1 MQNVRA
7 IQNYTGYSLTSS
19 LIDMIAGLFRLIAR
33 WNERRLAT
41 RYLQTL
47 NDYQLSDIGLRR
59 SDILL
64 AVHGEARPGSGRL
77 DDF

>member
-7 IQNYTGYSLTSS
+7 LPTCTGFWSPACFA
-19 LIDMIAGLFRLIAR
+19 DMIAGLFRLIAR

>member
-7 IQNYTGYSLTSS
+7 LPTCTGFWSPACLA
-19 LIDMIAGLFRLIAR
+19 DMIAGLFRLIAR
-33 WNERRLAT
+33 WNERRLAA

-47 NDYQLSDIGLRR
+47 NDHQLGDIGLRR
-59 SDILL
+59 SDILS
-64 AVHGEARPGSGRL
+64 AVYGETRPGNRGL